1 MKIASFGHSGSHT
14 SQLMHSSVMIKAIS
28 WIIGFAW
35 RLHGSRPAS
44 LVHNEGNALQQS
56 SLHRTAQINL
66 SMGLFLLKRLAT
78 LVATLIGAS
87 IVVFLVLEILP
98 GDAALIMMGPDAA
111 PEAVRA
117 LAAKL
122 GLDRPPLERYFA
134 WIGGMLTG
142 DLGLS
147 YTYSSPVSELI
158 LERLAVTVPLAL
170 MAMALTTLLA
180 LCVGIYAASHHNK
193 LGDVGLMG
201 LTQVGIAIPNFW
213 FAILLILLFSVH
225 LQWFSAGGFEGW
237 GEGVFEGFKSLLL
250 PALSLAVVQAAI
262 LARITRSAVLEV
274 FREDFVRTARAKGL
288 SKRATVWG
296 HVLRNAMIPVIT
308 VMGLQFAELL
318 AGTIVVENV
327 FYLPG
332 LGRLIFQSISNRDL
346 IVVRNCVM
354 LLATMVV
361 VVNFIVDLL
370 YAVIDP
376 RVKASDI

>member
-1 MKIASFGHSGSHT
+1 
-14 SQLMHSSVMIKAIS
+14 
-28 WIIGFAW
+28 
-35 RLHGSRPAS
+35 
-44 LVHNEGNALQQS
+44 
-56 SLHRTAQINL
+56 
-66 SMGLFLLKRLAT
+66 MGLFLLKRLAT

-117 LAAKL
+117 LAYKL

-134 WIGGMLTG
+134 WISGLLTG

-158 LERLAVTVPLAL
+158 WERLAVTVPLAL
-170 MAMALTTLLA
+170 MAMALTTVLA
-180 LCVGIYAASHHNK
+180 LCVGIYAASNHNK
-193 LGDVGLMG
+193 IGDVGLMG

-237 GEGVFEGFKSLLL
+237 DEGVFEGFKSLLL

-361 VVNFIVDLL
+361 VVNFIVDVL